1 MVKEINRDY
10 SPGKAEDKISKEEA
24 KKKMWKEFF
33 AKGGVIEKIPYKVT
47 KDQLKKGK
55 W

>member
-1 MVKEINRDY
+1 MGKETNKDY
-10 SPGKAEDKISKEEA
+10 SPDETEDKKAKEDS

-47 KDQLKKGK
+47 KDQLKKGQL
-55 W
+55 